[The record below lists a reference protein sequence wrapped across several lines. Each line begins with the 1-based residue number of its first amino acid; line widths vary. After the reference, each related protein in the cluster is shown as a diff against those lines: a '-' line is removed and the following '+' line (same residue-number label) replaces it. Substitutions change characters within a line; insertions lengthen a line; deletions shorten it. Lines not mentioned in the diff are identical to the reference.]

1 MSVEAKSFSGSS
13 ALQPS
18 EDRTPL
24 RLFLTL
30 TLLLPTVIVI
40 VNFIIG
46 VLTPITA
53 GADDDMTLFDGVW
66 RLVQGQHLGID
77 FYDPK
82 GFGLFQV
89 AALLWRLVGPHYYVV
104 RASADLFALIIIIC
118 AAVVAARQL
127 RQATGLAALFCMT
140 VAFIASGPCIYGV
153 NGYGM
158 SAYFGLTFIYD
169 RPLMAGLLVLICA
182 EFR

>member
-1 MSVEAKSFSGSS
+1 MSVEARPFSGPP
-13 ALQPS
+13 ALQSS
-18 EDRTPL
+18 EDQTPL
-24 RLFLTL
+24 RLFLAL

-40 VNFIIG
+40 ANFIIG

-53 GADDDMTLFDGVW
+53 GADDDMTLVDGVW

-89 AALLWRLVGPHYYVV
+89 AGLLWRLVGPHYYVI

-127 RQATGLAALFCMT
+127 RQATGLAAFFCVT
-140 VAFIASGPCIYGV
+140 VAFVASGPSL
-153 NGYGM
+153 YGM
-158 SAYFGLTFIYD
+158 NAYFGSNGNI
-169 RPLMAGLLVLICA
+169 
-182 EFR
+182 